1 MRSGLPAL
9 VAGLLAAGLLAG
21 CGTEGERRAI
31 PPLPTVPADRGVG
44 PGTPVRPSREPE
56 EPTTRGPGAE
66 SSQGTGD
73 QPGQGPGQQPGQQPD
88 PGPAQPRTQ
97 ATGTVPPPWLG
108 HRVLP
113 TTASGYGE
121 IRATPP
127 ALRQR
132 QFTLPDT
139 VPALPGDGFA
149 ARVTA
154 PAPRPV
160 IARSSWRPGC
170 PVSPEE
176 LARLRLTFWGFDDQR
191 HTGELLVHEDVASDL
206 VSVFERLYE
215 ARFPMEQ
222 VSIVTRADLDAP
234 PTGDGNAT
242 TVFACRPTTGGTT
255 YSQHA
260 YGLALDVNSFQNP
273 YVSGDLVL
281 PELASAY
288 LDRAWDRPGMI
299 EANGPVV
306 RAFASIGWDW
316 GGSWRSLKDYQHFSQ
331 NGG

>member
-21 CGTEGERRAI
+21 CGNEGERRAI
-31 PPLPTVPADRGVG
+31 
-44 PGTPVRPSREPE
+44 TPVPTIPGASLSRAAQPTNPTKEPNQPPSRTPGGPSSTAEPDTPSPATPDTSD
-56 EPTTRGPGAE
+56 EPSSPAGA
-66 SSQGTGD
+66 
-73 QPGQGPGQQPGQQPD
+73 
-88 PGPAQPRTQ
+88 
-97 ATGTVPPPWLG
+97 TVPPPWLG
-108 HRVLP
+108 DRVLP
-113 TTASGYGE
+113 TTATGYGE
-121 IRATPP
+121 VRPTPP
-127 ALRQR
+127 VLRQR

-139 VPALPGDGFA
+139 VPALPGEGFA
-149 ARVTA
+149 AQVTA
-154 PAPRPV
+154 PAPRAV

-176 LARLRLTFWGFDDQR
+176 LAWIRLTFWGFDDRR
-191 HTGELLVHEDVASDL
+191 HTGELLAHEGVTSDL
-206 VSVFERLYE
+206 VSVFQSLYK

-222 VSIVTRADLDAP
+222 VSILTREELNAP

-242 TVFACRPTTGGTT
+242 TAFACRPTTGAET

-260 YGLALDVNSFQNP
+260 YGLAVDVNGFQNP

-288 LDRAWDRPGMI
+288 LDRGWARPGMI
-299 EANGPVV
+299 KAHGPVV
-306 RAFASIGWDW
+306 RAFASVGWKW

-331 NGG
+331 TGR

>member
-9 VAGLLAAGLLAG
+9 AAGLLAASLLAG
-21 CGTEGERRAI
+21 CGNQAERRSI
-31 PPLPTVPADRGVG
+31 TPLPTIPGDSATRADQPVQ
-44 PGTPVRPSREPE
+44 PTPKPNENPSRTPSRS
-56 EPTTRGPGAE
+56 PTPSVPVTPPSPA
-66 SSQGTGD
+66 T
-73 QPGQGPGQQPGQQPD
+73 PD
-88 PGPAQPRTQ
+88 APATPDGV
-97 ATGTVPPPWLG
+97 AAGKAPPPWLG

-121 IRATPP
+121 VRSTPP
-127 ALRQR
+127 VLRQR
-132 QFTLPDT
+132 RFTLPDT
-139 VPALPGDGFA
+139 VRALPGDGFA

-154 PAPRPV
+154 PAPRAV
-160 IARSSWRPGC
+160 VARSSWRPGC

-176 LARLRLTFWGFDDQR
+176 LTWLRLTFWGFDDQR
-191 HTGELLVHEDVASDL
+191 HTGELLVHDDVANDL
-206 VSVFERLYE
+206 VSVFERLYV
-215 ARFPMEQ
+215 ARFPIEEM
-222 VSIVTRADLDAP
+222 SIVTRRELDAP

-242 TVFACRPTTGGTT
+242 TAFACRRTTGGTT

-260 YGLALDVNSFQNP
+260 YGLAVDVNSFQNP

-288 LDRAWDRPGMI
+288 LDRAQDLPGMI

-306 RAFASIGWDW
+306 RAFASIGWVW
-316 GGSWRSLKDYQHFSQ
+316 GGSWQSLKDYQHFSQ